1 MSSFSEPLISL
12 GNLYYHRL
20 AEAMK
25 HTFAIRLH
33 LGDPSYVDSEGPLSA
48 LLSDKYMSGLANL
61 NTSDFDVQLLS
72 TYGGEYSTKNIIKN
86 DHGTT
91 HISII
96 DSDGNAVALTST
108 INTYFGSK
116 VISKSTG
123 IIFNNEMDD
132 FSIPNSPNYFG
143 LAPSP
148 LNFPE
153 PFKRP
158 LSSMSPS
165 ILLDK
170 HGKVRLIGGASGN
183 HY

>member
-12 GNLYYHRL
+12 GDLYYHRL

-25 HTFAIRLH
+25 HTFAIRLF
-33 LGDPSYVDSEGPLSA
+33 LGDPSFIDSKDPLSA
-48 LLSDKYMSGLANL
+48 LLSNKYMGDLAIL
-61 NTSDFDVQLLS
+61 NSSDFDVQLLS
-72 TYGGEYSTKNIIKN
+72 SYGGKYNTKNLVKD

-91 HISII
+91 HISVI
-96 DSDGNAVALTST
+96 DTDGNAVSLTST

-123 IIFNNEMDD
+123 ILFNNQMDD
-132 FSIPNSPNYFG
+132 FSIPNSPNFFG
-143 LAPSP
+143 LEPSP

-153 PFKRP
+153 PLKRP
-158 LSSMSPS
+158 LSSMSPT

-170 HGKVRLIGGASGN
+170 NYKVRLIGGASGN
-183 HY
+183 SN